1 MDAPVLVRKPVP
13 VARSA
18 VGYARFAAEF
28 EEIRPL
34 FRVSTLDVL
43 LDAYNEPGRFYH
55 GETHIVT
62 LLRLFAKL
70 RELALDPVAIKTAIF
85 FHDAVYHIPLDPQF
99 PPPHDNEERSIK
111 LMLMMANNP
120 QHPSVQRAIGL
131 IRATASHVSGKDID
145 TRLIHDIDLS
155 ILASSRP
162 RFARY
167 EAQVRREY
175 LVYPMALYC
184 PARMGIL
191 RSFME
196 RRRIYALGPLV
207 MAWEARARSNLAW
220 ALDELSRGRLPGKIA

>member
-1 MDAPVLVRKPVP
+1 MDAATLTRDPFKATS
-13 VARSA
+13 VAE
-18 VGYARFAAEF
+18 GYSRFADEF

-43 LDAYNEPGRFYH
+43 SDAYREAGRFYH
-55 GETHIVT
+55 TDTHVVT
-62 LLRLFAKL
+62 MLRLLGKL
-70 RELALDPVAIKTAIF
+70 RGLALDPVALKAAIF
-85 FHDAVYHIPLDPQF
+85 FHDAVYHIPLDPQY
-99 PPPHDNEERSIK
+99 PPPRDNEERSIK

-155 ILASSRP
+155 ILASSRQ
-162 RFARY
+162 RFARF
-167 EAQVRREY
+167 EQQIRQEY
-175 LVYPMALYC
+175 AVYPLALYC
-184 PARMGIL
+184 TARMGIL

-220 ALDELSRGRLPGKIA
+220 ALDELSRGRLPGATS